1 MAGVFRDDE
10 MQIIEH
16 PGCLDYFRSHAPNED
31 LRTNLFVYR
40 HMKSLK
46 FMLARWI
53 GGSVFLPILE
63 LGSAPVLNDEIVATY
78 RAYCHPNSVKSPV
91 EALREA
97 RDNEI
102 HQSEEYEHEHRETHA
117 KLLRDEC
124 GIKVPDHD
132 GTAFLPVGAVSD

>member
-16 PGCLDYFRSHAPNED
+16 PGCLDYFKSHASD
-31 LRTNLFVYR
+31 TVLQDSLFVYR
-40 HMKSLK
+40 HLKSLK

-53 GGSVFLPILE
+53 GQPVFLPILE
-63 LGSAPVLNDEIVATY
+63 LGVEPILNDEIVAAY
-78 RAYCHPNSVKSPV
+78 RAYCHPGSVPSAGT
-91 EALREA
+91 ALREA

-102 HQSEEYEHEHRETHA
+102 RESEEYEHEHREMRA

-124 GIKVPDHD
+124 GIKVPDRD